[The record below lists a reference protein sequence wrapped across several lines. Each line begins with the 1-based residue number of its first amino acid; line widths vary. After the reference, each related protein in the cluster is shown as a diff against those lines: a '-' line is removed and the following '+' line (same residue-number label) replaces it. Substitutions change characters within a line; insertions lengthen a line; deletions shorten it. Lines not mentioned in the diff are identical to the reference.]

1 MSKSTLHPGH
11 SPTHETPEPSGLEA
25 VLEKNIKTIVTV
37 CGVAIVALA
46 AYGVVSY
53 RNHQVATA
61 AAGKFAASQTVE
73 DCDAVTAEY
82 EGTPAAGNALLLK
95 AKLLWE
101 QNKKDTSVAVLKE
114 FLTKYADH
122 ALAPAA
128 LLSLGSRQ
136 EVMGEKAEAEA
147 TFKRLATEFKS
158 SELAAL
164 AHIREADILWAA
176 GKEDEARK
184 LYDALPSQF
193 TGSQFFDES
202 TTRLEWLSAKLPTQ
216 ETEAPKPPPGAAP
229 ATAPATAA
237 PGAPG
242 KQLGPVINLTPG
254 QQSTTVPVTVP
265 APAPAK
271 PAATTPPPA
280 PKPAAPA
287 TPAAATTPPAAK
299 PAPAAPATATPPAP
313 AATPA
318 APTPAPT
325 PAPKPAAPA
334 PAPAPAAGAAK

>member
-11 SPTHETPEPSGLEA
+11 APTHETPEPSGLEA

-82 EGTPAAGNALLLK
+82 DGTPAAGNALLLK

-122 ALAPAA
+122 ELAPAA

-147 TFKRLATEFKS
+147 SFKRLATEFKS

-202 TTRLEWLSAKLPTQ
+202 TTRLEWLSAKLPTK
-216 ETEAPKPPPGAAP
+216 ETDAPKPPPGAAP
-229 ATAPATAA
+229 ATPA

-242 KQLGPVINLTPG
+242 KQLGPVLNLTPG

-271 PAATTPPPA
+271 PAAATTPPPA
-280 PKPAAPA
+280 PKPTTPAA
-287 TPAAATTPPAAK
+287 PAAATTPPAATTLPAAE
-299 PAPAAPATATPPAP
+299 PAPAAPATATPPSP
-313 AATPA
+313 A
-318 APTPAPT
+318 
-325 PAPKPAAPA
+325 APKPAAPA